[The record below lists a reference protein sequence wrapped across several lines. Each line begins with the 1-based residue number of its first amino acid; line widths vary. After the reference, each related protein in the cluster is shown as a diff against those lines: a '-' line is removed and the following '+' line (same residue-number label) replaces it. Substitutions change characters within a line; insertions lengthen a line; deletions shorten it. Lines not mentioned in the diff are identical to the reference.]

1 MQSKSKSRYV
11 DGRVRHFL
19 IAGILLMLAACANQS
34 NAPDRLYTELGGEP
48 GIARIVDGL
57 IRNIAAD
64 ARIRH
69 HFTSLHIAGFRGRL
83 ETHFCEIAGGPC
95 TFDGRSMRESHRLLD
110 ISDADFNALVE
121 NLIDAMDELD
131 IDHGTQNRFLA
142 RLAPMQP
149 NIVSSDT
156 PHTRQAR

>member
-1 MQSKSKSRYV
+1 MQRTDKSRFTG
-11 DGRVRHFL
+11 GRSRHYI
-19 IAGILLMLAACANQS
+19 IAGIMLMLAACANQS
-34 NAPDRLYTELGGEP
+34 SAPDRLYTELSGEP

-83 ETHFCEIAGGPC
+83 ETHFCQITGGPC
-95 TFDGRSMRESHRLLD
+95 TFDGRSMRESHRFLD
-110 ISDADFNALVE
+110 ISEADFNALVE
-121 NLIDAMDELD
+121 DLIDAMDELA

-142 RLAPMQP
+142 RLAPMQRD
-149 NIVSSDT
+149 IISSDS
-156 PHTRQAR
+156 PDARQSK